1 MRELN
6 AAFRINR
13 EDIPFIVACTL
24 IGWLLGVAMVLV
36 IMHFFFEPGDGY
48 ATFGVLFGVI
58 GAFVGILSCRNQ
70 NGHTRFFLAL
80 SMGQT
85 RRGYLLW
92 DSLLKLVETA
102 LVAAMI
108 LGLGFLESRLYLR
121 LYPEEEDVLNFTA
134 LFLSRRALLV
144 VLGTAVGLVVLN
156 LVFTAVMARFGQ
168 KGFLFFFAPIWA
180 ISLIVAPALNASEEQ
195 TGSILAWIGDGL
207 RWIGAHLSDTVGIVA
222 LIGITVLMAVASVW
236 YLLRAPVKL

>member
-1 MRELN
+1 MRELK
-6 AAFRINR
+6 AAFRVNQ
-13 EDIPFIVACTL
+13 EDIPFIVVCTL
-24 IGWLLGVAMVLV
+24 IGWLLGMGIVLV

-48 ATFGVLFGVI
+48 ATFGVLFSVI

-85 RRGYLLW
+85 RGGYLLW

-222 LIGITVLMAVASVW
+222 LIGIAVLMAVASVW